1 MDLDEEG
8 LGDIDFEATHLVAS
22 GNVDE
27 GIKASEDVETEAGG
41 GIEVQLHNVT
51 ASNSQEDDGIH
62 LEEFGPGDLKA
73 RLVHSTIRDND
84 ADGINV
90 DQAAPGEGKLRLQK
104 ITFGGNGGDD
114 VDATGVE
121 VVQVP

>member
-41 GIEVQLHNVT
+41 GIEVQLHNVPRPT
-51 ASNSQEDDGIH
+51 VRKTTESTSRSS
-62 LEEFGPGDLKA
+62 GPA
-73 RLVHSTIRDND
+73 I
-84 ADGINV
+84 
-90 DQAAPGEGKLRLQK
+90 
-104 ITFGGNGGDD
+104 
-114 VDATGVE
+114 
-121 VVQVP
+121 

>member
-1 MDLDEEG
+1 
-8 LGDIDFEATHLVAS
+8 
-22 GNVDE
+22 
-27 GIKASEDVETEAGG
+27 
-41 GIEVQLHNVT
+41 
-51 ASNSQEDDGIH
+51 
-62 LEEFGPGDLKA
+62 
-73 RLVHSTIRDND
+73 LVHSTIRDND